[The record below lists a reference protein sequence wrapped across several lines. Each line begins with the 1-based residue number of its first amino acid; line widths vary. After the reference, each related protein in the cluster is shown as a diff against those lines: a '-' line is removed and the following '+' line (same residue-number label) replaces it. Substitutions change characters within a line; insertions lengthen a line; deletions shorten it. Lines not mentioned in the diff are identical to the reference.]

1 MVEFSFYCVH
11 NLDLDLTHLYF
22 DFRYN
27 IRGINLENK
36 KCLTQNLSYYQFEP
50 ESQYLDR
57 KSARKKP
64 SELLKHLIAF
74 ANADG
79 GQLVIGIEDEKH
91 ENIITGFKDGRA
103 YQIEDFKK
111 IGRDVRGTP
120 LNLSFEEVP
129 VTNHQGE
136 DDFILV
142 ISVELSSN
150 RVITAPNDDVY
161 LRQGD
166 ESVKLS
172 YEQRNQLSYD
182 KGQRFFED
190 EVVSDVTLEEIDDSL
205 VQDFKNRFD
214 ISDRSTE
221 EILKARRFLIN
232 GKLTKAAILLFGKSP
247 SAFFPQARVRFQR
260 FDGTDMGTGN
270 NFNVIKEE
278 TFDEALPILI
288 IKVRD
293 FIRTQL
299 REFQYL
305 DDNGQFKIIPEYP
318 EFAWFEGVVNAVTH
332 RDYSVYGDHIRI
344 MMFDDRLE
352 IHSPGKLPNI
362 VTVENIMHERFSR
375 NPRIARTL
383 TEFGWV
389 REMNEGVKRIYSE
402 MESAF
407 LHKPKYSEPGNKVVL
422 TLENNIVSRH
432 LRTRDS
438 LEKQFTDFS
447 ELNADEQAIVHYM
460 YNSGEKMTTAR
471 AMEITGR
478 SRSFIV
484 KKLHNLHDLGII
496 TWFGSN
502 KNDRNQYYL
511 LSDK

>member
-1 MVEFSFYCVH
+1 MYKNVSH
-11 NLDLDLTHLYF
+11 WQTA
-22 DFRYN
+22 
-27 IRGINLENK
+27 K
-36 KCLTQNLSYYQFEP
+36 

-79 GQLVIGIEDEKH
+79 GQLVIGIEDEKQD
-91 ENIITGFKDGRA
+91 NIITGFKDGRA
-103 YQIEDFKK
+103 YPIDDFKK
-111 IGRDVRGTP
+111 IDREMRETP
-120 LNLSFEEVP
+120 LDLSFEEIP
-129 VTNHQGE
+129 VVNHKGE
-136 DDFILV
+136 DDLILV

-150 RVITAPNDDVY
+150 RVIAAPNDEVY

-166 ESVKLS
+166 ETVKLS
-172 YEQRNQLSYD
+172 YAQRIQLSYD

-190 EVVSDVTLEEIDDSL
+190 EVVPDATLEDIDDHL

-232 GKLTKAAILLFGKSP
+232 GKLTKAAILLFGKYP

-260 FDGTDMGTGN
+260 FDGTDMGTGSS
-270 NFNVIKEE
+270 FNVIKEV
-278 TFDEALPILI
+278 TFDDALPSLI

-305 DDNGQFKIIPEYP
+305 DDNGQFQILPEYP

-332 RDYSVYGDHIRI
+332 RDYSVYGDHIRVL
-344 MMFDDRLE
+344 MFDDRLE

-362 VTVENIMHERFSR
+362 VTVENIKYERFSR

-383 TEFGWV
+383 TEFGLV

-407 LHKPKYSEPGNKVVL
+407 LHEPKFSEPGNKVLL

-438 LEKQFTDFS
+438 LEKQFSDFG
-447 ELNADEQAIVHYM
+447 ELTADEQLIIHFM
-460 YNSGEKMTTAR
+460 YNSGERMTTAK
-471 AMEITGR
+471 AIELTGR
-478 SRSFIV
+478 SRKYIV
-484 KKLHNLHDLGII
+484 KTFKKLQELGIVI
-496 TWFGSN
+496 WYGSN
-502 KNDRNQYYL
+502 KNDKNQYYTL
-511 LSDK
+511 MKK

>member
-1 MVEFSFYCVH
+1 MKY
-11 NLDLDLTHLYF
+11 
-22 DFRYN
+22 
-27 IRGINLENK
+27 K
-36 KCLTQNLSYYQFEP
+36 KSLSYYQFSP
-50 ESQYLDR
+50 ENQYLDR

-79 GQLVIGIEDEKH
+79 GQLVIGIEDEKQG
-91 ENIITGFKDGRA
+91 NIITGFKDARA
-103 YQIEDFKK
+103 YPIDEFKK
-111 IGRDVRGTP
+111 VDREIRDTP
-120 LNLSFEEVP
+120 LDLSFEEIP
-129 VTNHQGE
+129 VVNHKGE
-136 DDFILV
+136 DDLILV

-150 RVITAPNDDVY
+150 RVIAAPNDEVY

-172 YEQRNQLSYD
+172 YEQRTQLAYD

-190 EVVSDVTLEEIDDSL
+190 EVVPDASLEDIDDSL
-205 VQDFKNRFD
+205 VQEFKNRFD

-221 EILKARRFLIN
+221 EILKARRFLVN
-232 GKLTKAAILLFGKSP
+232 GKLTKAAILLFGKYP

-260 FDGTDMGTGN
+260 FDGTDMGTGSH
-270 NFNVIKEE
+270 FNVIKEV

-288 IKVRD
+288 VKVRD

-305 DDNGQFKIIPEYP
+305 DDNGQFQILPEYP

-332 RDYSVYGDHIRI
+332 RDYSIYGDHIRVL
-344 MMFDDRLE
+344 MFDDRLE

-362 VTVENIMHERFSR
+362 VTVENIKHERFSR

-407 LHKPKYSEPGNKVVL
+407 LHEPKYSEPGNKVVL

-432 LRTRDS
+432 LRTQDS
-438 LEKQFTDFS
+438 LEKHFSDF
-447 ELNADEQAIVHYM
+447 ENLNADEQAIVHYM

-471 AMEITGR
+471 AIELTGR
-478 SRSFIV
+478 SRRHIGKV
-484 KKLHNLHDLGII
+484 LKKMAEQGILK
-496 TWFGSN
+496 WYGNS
-502 KNDRNQYYL
+502 KNDKNQYYIL
-511 LSDK
+511 ALK

>member
-1 MVEFSFYCVH
+1 MTY
-11 NLDLDLTHLYF
+11 
-22 DFRYN
+22 
-27 IRGINLENK
+27 
-36 KCLTQNLSYYQFEP
+36 NLSYFQSFP

-64 SELLKHLIAF
+64 QELLKHLIAF

-79 GQLVIGIEDEKH
+79 GQLIIGIEDEKQD
-91 ENIITGFKDGRA
+91 NIITGFKDGRA
-103 YQIEDFKK
+103 YPIDDFKK
-111 IGRDVRGTP
+111 IDREMRDTP
-120 LNLSFEEVP
+120 LDLSFEEIP
-129 VTNHQGE
+129 VINHKGE
-136 DDFILV
+136 DDLILV

-150 RVITAPNDDVY
+150 RVIAAPNDEVY

-172 YEQRNQLSYD
+172 YEQRIQLSYD

-190 EVVSDVTLEEIDDSL
+190 EIIEDATLDDIDELL
-205 VQDFKNRFD
+205 VQDFKDHFD
-214 ISDRSTE
+214 ISERSTE

-232 GKLTKAAILLFGKSP
+232 GKLTKAAILIFGKYP

-260 FDGTDMGTGN
+260 FDGVDVGTGSE
-270 NFNVIKEE
+270 FNVIKEV
-278 TFDEALPILI
+278 TFDDALPKLI
-288 IKVRD
+288 VKVRD

-305 DDNGQFKIIPEYP
+305 DSDGRFQILPEYP
-318 EFAWFEGVVNAVTH
+318 EFAWFEGIVNAVTH
-332 RDYSVYGDHIRI
+332 RNYSVYGDHIRVL
-344 MMFDDRLE
+344 MFDNRLE

-362 VTVENIMHERFSR
+362 VTVENIRHERFSR

-407 LHKPKYSEPGNKVVL
+407 LHEPCYSEPGNKVVL
-422 TLENNIVSRH
+422 TLENSITSRT

-438 LEKQFTDFS
+438 LESKLRDYS
-447 ELNADEQAIVHYM
+447 DLSVDEKLLIQYM
-460 YNSGEKMTTAR
+460 YNTAEPMTTKKVA
-471 AMEITGR
+471 EFLGR
-478 SRSFIV
+478 SISYSSKLLKTLRAKGILTWYGTSTKDRS
-484 KKLHNLHDLGII
+484 
-496 TWFGSN
+496 
-502 KNDRNQYYL
+502 QYYKL
-511 LSDK
+511 EMK

>member
-1 MVEFSFYCVH
+1 ME
-11 NLDLDLTHLYF
+11 
-22 DFRYN
+22 
-27 IRGINLENK
+27 
-36 KCLTQNLSYYQFEP
+36 QNMSYWQTAK

-79 GQLVIGIEDEKH
+79 GQLVIGIEDDKQD
-91 ENIITGFKDGRA
+91 NIITGFKDGKA
-103 YQIEDFKK
+103 YPIEEFKK
-111 IGRDVRGTP
+111 IDREMRETP
-120 LNLSFEEVP
+120 LDLSFEEIP
-129 VTNHQGE
+129 VVNFKGE
-136 DDFILV
+136 DDFILI

-150 RVITAPNDDVY
+150 RVIAAPNDDVY

-166 ESVKLS
+166 ETVKLS

-190 EVVSDVTLEEIDDSL
+190 EIVPDASLEDIDVSL

-214 ISDRSTE
+214 ISKRSVE
-221 EILKARRFLIN
+221 EILIARRFLIN
-232 GKLTKAAILLFGKSP
+232 GELTKAAILLFGKYP

-260 FDGTDMGTGN
+260 FDGTDMGTGSS
-270 NFNVIKEE
+270 FNVIKEV
-278 TFDEALPILI
+278 TFDDALPTLI

-305 DDNGQFKIIPEYP
+305 DNDGQFQILPEYP
-318 EFAWFEGVVNAVTH
+318 EFAWFEGIVNAVTH
-332 RDYSVYGDHIRI
+332 RDYSVYGDHIRVL
-344 MMFDDRLE
+344 MFEDRLE

-362 VTVENIMHERFSR
+362 VTVENIKHERFSR

-407 LHKPKYSEPGNKVVL
+407 LHEPKYSEPGNKVCL
-422 TLENNIVSRH
+422 TLENNIISRH

-438 LEKQFTDFS
+438 LEKQFTDFG
-447 ELNADEQAIVHYM
+447 ELTADEQLIVHYM
-460 YNSGEKMTTAR
+460 YNSGEKMTTAK
-471 AMEITGR
+471 AIELTGR
-478 SRSFIV
+478 SRKFIV
-484 KKLHNLHDLGII
+484 KTMKKLQELGIVD
-496 TWFGSN
+496 WYGAN
-502 KNDRNQYYL
+502 KNDRNQYYTL
-511 LSDK
+511 TKN

>member
-1 MVEFSFYCVH
+1 MSH
-11 NLDLDLTHLYF
+11 WQTA
-22 DFRYN
+22 
-27 IRGINLENK
+27 K
-36 KCLTQNLSYYQFEP
+36 

-79 GQLVIGIEDEKH
+79 GQLVIGIEDEKQG
-91 ENIITGFKDGRA
+91 NIITGFKDGNA
-103 YQIEDFKK
+103 YPIEDFKK
-111 IGRDVRGTP
+111 IDREMRETP
-120 LNLSFEEVP
+120 LDLSFEEIP
-129 VTNHQGE
+129 VVNHKGE
-136 DDFILV
+136 EDLILV

-150 RVITAPNDDVY
+150 RVIAAPNDEVY
-161 LRQGD
+161 LRQSD
-166 ESVKLS
+166 ETVKLS
-172 YEQRNQLSYD
+172 YEQRTQLSYD

-190 EVVSDVTLEEIDDSL
+190 EVVPDATLEDIDDHL

-232 GKLTKAAILLFGKSP
+232 GKLTKAAILLFSKYP

-260 FDGTDMGTGN
+260 FDGTDMGTGSS
-270 NFNVIKEE
+270 FNVIKEV
-278 TFDEALPILI
+278 TFDDALPTLI

-305 DDNGQFKIIPEYP
+305 DNDGQFQILPEYP

-332 RDYSVYGDHIRI
+332 RDYSVYGDHIRVL
-344 MMFDDRLE
+344 MFDDRLE

-362 VTVENIMHERFSR
+362 VTVENIKHERFSR

-407 LHKPKYSEPGNKVVL
+407 LHEPKYSEPGNKVVL

-438 LEKQFTDFS
+438 LEKQFSDFGG
-447 ELNADEQAIVHYM
+447 LTADEQLIVHYM
-460 YNSGEKMTTAR
+460 YNSGEKMTTAK
-471 AMEITGR
+471 AIELTGR
-478 SRSFIV
+478 SRKYIV
-484 KKLHNLHDLGII
+484 KTFKKLQELGIVI
-496 TWFGSN
+496 WYGSN
-502 KNDRNQYYL
+502 KNDKNQYYTL
-511 LSDK
+511 MKK

>member
-1 MVEFSFYCVH
+1 MKY
-11 NLDLDLTHLYF
+11 
-22 DFRYN
+22 
-27 IRGINLENK
+27 K
-36 KCLTQNLSYYQFEP
+36 KPLSHYQFSP
-50 ESQYLDR
+50 ENQYLDR

-79 GQLVIGIEDEKH
+79 GQLVIGIEDEKQ

-103 YQIEDFKK
+103 YPIDDFKK
-111 IGRDVRGTP
+111 IDREMRETP
-120 LNLSFEEVP
+120 LDLSFEEIP
-129 VTNHQGE
+129 VINHKGE
-136 DDFILV
+136 EDFILV

-150 RVITAPNDDVY
+150 RVIAAPNDDVY

-172 YEQRNQLSYD
+172 YEQRTQLSYD

-190 EVVSDVTLEEIDDSL
+190 EFVPDASLEDIDETI
-205 VQDFKNRFD
+205 VQDFKSHFD
-214 ISDRSTE
+214 LSERSTE
-221 EILKARRFLIN
+221 EILKARRFLVN
-232 GKLTKAAILLFGKSP
+232 GKLTKAAILLFGKYP

-260 FDGTDMGTGN
+260 FDGTDMGTGSS
-270 NFNVIKEE
+270 FNVIKEV
-278 TFDEALPILI
+278 TFDDALPTLI

-305 DDNGQFKIIPEYP
+305 DDNGQFQILPEYP

-332 RDYSVYGDHIRI
+332 RDYSVYGDHIRVL
-344 MMFDDRLE
+344 MFDDRLE

-362 VTVENIMHERFSR
+362 VTVENIKHERFSR

-407 LHKPKYSEPGNKVVL
+407 LHEPKFSEPGNKVVL

-438 LEKQFTDFS
+438 LEKQFSDFDN
-447 ELNADEQAIVHYM
+447 LNSDEQAIIHYM
-460 YNSGEKMTTAR
+460 YNSGERMTTAK
-471 AMEITGR
+471 AVELTGR
-478 SRSFIV
+478 SRRHIGKV
-484 KKLHNLHDLGII
+484 LQKLTDQGLLKWYGN
-496 TWFGSN
+496 S
-502 KNDRNQYYL
+502 KNDKNQYYTL
-511 LSDK
+511 ASK

>member
-1 MVEFSFYCVH
+1 MKY
-11 NLDLDLTHLYF
+11 
-22 DFRYN
+22 
-27 IRGINLENK
+27 K
-36 KCLTQNLSYYQFEP
+36 KSLSYYQFSP
-50 ESQYLDR
+50 ENQYLDR

-79 GQLVIGIEDEKH
+79 GQLVIGIEDEKQG
-91 ENIITGFKDGRA
+91 NIITGFKDARA
-103 YQIEDFKK
+103 YPIDEFKK
-111 IGRDVRGTP
+111 VDREIRDTP
-120 LNLSFEEVP
+120 LDLSFEEIP
-129 VTNHQGE
+129 VVNHKGE
-136 DDFILV
+136 DDLILV

-150 RVITAPNDDVY
+150 RVIAAPNDEVY

-172 YEQRNQLSYD
+172 YEQRTQLAYD

-190 EVVSDVTLEEIDDSL
+190 EVVPDASLEDIDDGL
-205 VQDFKNRFD
+205 VQEFKNRFD

-221 EILKARRFLIN
+221 EILKARRFLVN
-232 GKLTKAAILLFGKSP
+232 GKLTKAAILLFGKYP

-260 FDGTDMGTGN
+260 FDGTDMGTGSH
-270 NFNVIKEE
+270 FNVIKEV

-288 IKVRD
+288 VKVRD

-305 DDNGQFKIIPEYP
+305 DDNGQFQILPEYP

-332 RDYSVYGDHIRI
+332 RDYSIYGDHIRVL
-344 MMFDDRLE
+344 MFDDRLE

-362 VTVENIMHERFSR
+362 VTVENIKHERFSR

-407 LHKPKYSEPGNKVVL
+407 LHEPKYSEPGNKVVL

-432 LRTRDS
+432 LRTQDS
-438 LEKQFTDFS
+438 LEKHFSDF
-447 ELNADEQAIVHYM
+447 ENLNADEQAIVHYM

-471 AMEITGR
+471 AIELTGR
-478 SRSFIV
+478 SRRHIGKV
-484 KKLHNLHDLGII
+484 LKKMAEQGILK
-496 TWFGSN
+496 WYGNS
-502 KNDRNQYYL
+502 KNDKNQYYIL
-511 LSDK
+511 ALK

>member
-1 MVEFSFYCVH
+1 ME
-11 NLDLDLTHLYF
+11 
-22 DFRYN
+22 
-27 IRGINLENK
+27 
-36 KCLTQNLSYYQFEP
+36 QNMSYWQTAK

-79 GQLVIGIEDEKH
+79 GQLVIGIEDDKQD
-91 ENIITGFKDGRA
+91 NIITGFKDGKA
-103 YQIEDFKK
+103 YPIEEFKK
-111 IGRDVRGTP
+111 IDREMRETP
-120 LNLSFEEVP
+120 LDLSFEEIP
-129 VTNHQGE
+129 VVNFKGE
-136 DDFILV
+136 DDFILI

-150 RVITAPNDDVY
+150 RVIAAPNDDVY

-166 ESVKLS
+166 ETVKLS

-190 EVVSDVTLEEIDDSL
+190 EIVPDASLEDIDVSL

-214 ISDRSTE
+214 ISKRSVE

-232 GKLTKAAILLFGKSP
+232 GELTKAAILLFGKYP

-260 FDGTDMGTGN
+260 FDGTDMGTGSS
-270 NFNVIKEE
+270 FNVIKEV
-278 TFDEALPILI
+278 TFDDALPTLI

-305 DDNGQFKIIPEYP
+305 DNDGQFQILPEYP
-318 EFAWFEGVVNAVTH
+318 EFAWFEGIVNAVTH
-332 RDYSVYGDHIRI
+332 RDYSVYGDHIRVL
-344 MMFDDRLE
+344 MFEDRLE

-362 VTVENIMHERFSR
+362 VTVENIKHERFSR

-407 LHKPKYSEPGNKVVL
+407 LHEPKYSEPGNKVCL
-422 TLENNIVSRH
+422 TLENNIISRH

-438 LEKQFTDFS
+438 LEKQFTDFG
-447 ELNADEQAIVHYM
+447 ELTADEQLIVHYM
-460 YNSGEKMTTAR
+460 YNSGEKMTTAK
-471 AMEITGR
+471 AVELTGR
-478 SRSFIV
+478 RGAILEKFC
-484 KKLHNLHDLGII
+484 N
-496 TWFGSN
+496 
-502 KNDRNQYYL
+502 R
-511 LSDK
+511 

>member
-1 MVEFSFYCVH
+1 ME
-11 NLDLDLTHLYF
+11 
-22 DFRYN
+22 
-27 IRGINLENK
+27 
-36 KCLTQNLSYYQFEP
+36 QNMSYWQTAK

-79 GQLVIGIEDEKH
+79 GQLVIGIEDDKQD
-91 ENIITGFKDGRA
+91 NIITGFKDGKA
-103 YQIEDFKK
+103 YPIEEFKK
-111 IGRDVRGTP
+111 IDREMRETP
-120 LNLSFEEVP
+120 LDLSFEEIP
-129 VTNHQGE
+129 VVNFKGE
-136 DDFILV
+136 DDFILI

-150 RVITAPNDDVY
+150 RVIAAPNDDVY

-166 ESVKLS
+166 ETVKLS

-190 EVVSDVTLEEIDDSL
+190 EIVPDASLEDIDVSL

-214 ISDRSTE
+214 ISKRSVE

-232 GKLTKAAILLFGKSP
+232 GELTKAAILLFGKYP

-260 FDGTDMGTGN
+260 FDGTDMGTGSS
-270 NFNVIKEE
+270 FNVIKEV
-278 TFDEALPILI
+278 TFDDALPTLI

-305 DDNGQFKIIPEYP
+305 DNDGQFQILPEYP
-318 EFAWFEGVVNAVTH
+318 EFAWFEGIVNAVTH
-332 RDYSVYGDHIRI
+332 RDYSVYGDHIRVL
-344 MMFDDRLE
+344 MFDDRLE

-362 VTVENIMHERFSR
+362 VTVENIKHERFSR

-407 LHKPKYSEPGNKVVL
+407 LHEPKYSEPGNKVCL
-422 TLENNIVSRH
+422 TLENNIISRH

-438 LEKQFTDFS
+438 LEKQFTDFG
-447 ELNADEQAIVHYM
+447 ELTADEQLIVHYM
-460 YNSGEKMTTAR
+460 YNSGEKMTTAK
-471 AMEITGR
+471 AIELTGR
-478 SRSFIV
+478 SRKFIV
-484 KKLHNLHDLGII
+484 KTMKKLQELGMVD
-496 TWFGSN
+496 WYGAN
-502 KNDRNQYYL
+502 KNDRNQYYTL
-511 LSDK
+511 TKN

>member
-1 MVEFSFYCVH
+1 MSH
-11 NLDLDLTHLYF
+11 WQTA
-22 DFRYN
+22 
-27 IRGINLENK
+27 K
-36 KCLTQNLSYYQFEP
+36 

-79 GQLVIGIEDEKH
+79 GQLVIGIEDEKQG
-91 ENIITGFKDGRA
+91 NIITGFKDGNA
-103 YQIEDFKK
+103 YPIEDFKK
-111 IGRDVRGTP
+111 IDREMRETP
-120 LNLSFEEVP
+120 LDISFEEIP
-129 VTNHQGE
+129 VVNHKGE
-136 DDFILV
+136 DDLILV

-150 RVITAPNDDVY
+150 RVIAAPNDEVY

-166 ESVKLS
+166 ETVKLS
-172 YEQRNQLSYD
+172 YAQRTQLSYD

-190 EVVSDVTLEEIDDSL
+190 EIVSDATLEDIDDHL

-232 GKLTKAAILLFGKSP
+232 GKLTKAAILFFGKYP

-260 FDGTDMGTGN
+260 FDGTDMGTGSS
-270 NFNVIKEE
+270 FNVIKEV
-278 TFDEALPILI
+278 TFDDALPTLI

-305 DDNGQFKIIPEYP
+305 DDNGQFQILPEYP

-332 RDYSVYGDHIRI
+332 RDYSVYGDHIRVL
-344 MMFDDRLE
+344 MFDDRLE

-362 VTVENIMHERFSR
+362 VTVENIKHERFSR

-407 LHKPKYSEPGNKVVL
+407 LHEPKYSEPGNKVVL
-422 TLENNIVSRH
+422 TLENSITSRT
-432 LRTRDS
+432 LRTKDS
-438 LEKQFTDFS
+438 LENKVEDYS
-447 ELNADEQAIVHYM
+447 KLSIDEKLLLQYM
-460 YNSGEKMTTAR
+460 YNTGEQMTTKKAS
-471 AMEITGR
+471 ELLGR
-478 SRSFIV
+478 SVSYSSKILKGLREREILTWYGTSTRDRS
-484 KKLHNLHDLGII
+484 
-496 TWFGSN
+496 
-502 KNDRNQYYL
+502 QYYKL
-511 LSDK
+511 EMK

>member
-1 MVEFSFYCVH
+1 MYKNVSH
-11 NLDLDLTHLYF
+11 WQTA
-22 DFRYN
+22 
-27 IRGINLENK
+27 K
-36 KCLTQNLSYYQFEP
+36 

-79 GQLVIGIEDEKH
+79 GQLVIGIEDEKQD
-91 ENIITGFKDGRA
+91 NIITGFKDGRA
-103 YQIEDFKK
+103 YPIDDFKK
-111 IGRDVRGTP
+111 IDREMRETP
-120 LNLSFEEVP
+120 LDLSFEEIP
-129 VTNHQGE
+129 VVNHKGE
-136 DDFILV
+136 DDLILV

-150 RVITAPNDDVY
+150 RVIAAPNDEVY

-166 ESVKLS
+166 ETVKLS
-172 YEQRNQLSYD
+172 YAQRIQLSYD

-190 EVVSDVTLEEIDDSL
+190 EVVPDASLEDIDESI
-205 VQDFKNRFD
+205 VQDFKSHFD
-214 ISDRSTE
+214 LSERSTE
-221 EILKARRFLIN
+221 EILKARRFLVN
-232 GKLTKAAILLFGKSP
+232 GKLTKAAILLFGKYP

-260 FDGTDMGTGN
+260 FDGTDMGTGSS
-270 NFNVIKEE
+270 FNVIKEV
-278 TFDEALPILI
+278 TFDDALPTLI

-305 DDNGQFKIIPEYP
+305 DNDGQFQILPEYP

-332 RDYSVYGDHIRI
+332 RDYSVYGDHIRVL
-344 MMFDDRLE
+344 MFDDRLE

-362 VTVENIMHERFSR
+362 VTVENIKHERFSR

-407 LHKPKYSEPGNKVVL
+407 LHEPKYSEPGNKVVL

-438 LEKQFTDFS
+438 LEKQFSDFDG
-447 ELNADEQAIVHYM
+447 LTADEQLIIHYM
-460 YNSGEKMTTAR
+460 YNSGERMTTAK
-471 AMEITGR
+471 AIELTGR
-478 SRSFIV
+478 SRKYIV
-484 KKLHNLHDLGII
+484 KTFKKLQELGIVI
-496 TWFGSN
+496 WYGSN
-502 KNDRNQYYL
+502 KNDKNQYYTL
-511 LSDK
+511 MKK